1 VPRRKDKIPRR
12 KDPVISALENNLSN
26 LKNRQ
31 KNLKRLLSKATSTE
45 EKHRLTEVSGAVQNL
60 QQECLK
66 KIKAEKE
73 KLKIY
78 YAMGRSKRVNNKFN
92 HYPRFVQGGTMSKK

>member
-1 VPRRKDKIPRR
+1 MPRRKDKMPRR
-12 KDPVISALENNLSN
+12 KDPVISALENKLSN

-31 KNLKRLLSKATSTE
+31 KNLKGRLSKATSAE
-45 EKHRLTEVSGAVQNL
+45 ERKRLNEESGAVQTL

-66 KIKAEKE
+66 EIKAEKE

-78 YAMGRSKRVNNKFN
+78 LAMGRPKRVTNKFN